1 MNALSKKGK
10 NLFLVHGTK
19 DVAKLI
25 FIRLL
30 KMIIFLWANQRYHI
44 AHSLLLTFTCFE
56 EEEEVDFFALETKNK
71 SIQLCN

>member
-10 NLFLVHGTK
+10 KPFLVHGTK

-44 AHSLLLTFTCFE
+44 AHSLLLTFYVFFE
-56 EEEEVDFFALETKNK
+56 EEEDDHALETTENFKTE
-71 SIQLCN
+71 

>member
-1 MNALSKKGK
+1 MLRVKKEK

-56 EEEEVDFFALETKNK
+56 EKEVDFLHLKQKIKASNYVIE
-71 SIQLCN
+71 

>member
-44 AHSLLLTFTCFE
+44 AHSLLLAFTCF
-56 EEEEVDFFALETKNK
+56 EEEEVDFFALETKKAFNY
-71 SIQLCN
+71 IIE